1 MTRERIPNRWGI
13 AVAAVC
19 MQVCL
24 GAAYGWS
31 VFKNPLM
38 QAEHW
43 SETSVQLNFTL
54 IIVFFGLGTA
64 IGGMWQDRVGPR
76 KVATVASFLYG
87 AGYILAGVATSH
99 HWLTGIYASYGV
111 LAGIGMG
118 IGYVCPVVA
127 LAKWFPDKRGLMTG
141 IGVCGYGF
149 GALVMSPFAAWE
161 IIHYGV
167 PVTFWTLGAVY
178 FVLVLIAGQFFANP
192 PLGWRPAGWAPKVTA
207 ARHTG
212 DGYTLPEA
220 LRTWQLYLLF
230 ILLFL
235 NISSGIMV
243 ISQASP
249 IAQEM
254 AGMTVL
260 RASGMV
266 GLVSMFNGLGRIFW
280 PWVSDAIGRQQ
291 VYFLLYVTQ
300 VMTFFCIPRI
310 HDWTLFA
317 GAFALVGLCYG
328 GGLGTMPSFVA
339 DYFGHRAMGGI
350 YGTVLFVGNL
360 AAIPSP
366 MFIAHVHEI
375 TGMYAP
381 ALRVVMLIMLFA
393 LILPPLARHPLKHK
407 VALVAESS

>member
-1 MTRERIPNRWGI
+1 MTPEHIPNRWGI
-13 AVAAVC
+13 AVAAVG

-31 VFKNPLM
+31 VFKNPIM

-54 IIVFFGLGTA
+54 IIVCFGLGTF
-64 IGGMWQDRVGPR
+64 IGGALQDRFGPR
-76 KVATVASFLYG
+76 RVATAASFLYG
-87 AGYILAGVATSH
+87 FGYMLAGVATSH
-99 HWLTGIYASYGV
+99 HSLPGIYASYGV

-127 LAKWFPDKRGLMTG
+127 LAKWFPDRRGLMTG

-161 IIHYGV
+161 IIRYGV
-167 PVTFWTLGAVY
+167 PATFWTLGGVY
-178 FVLVLIAGQFFANP
+178 LVLVLTAGQFFANP
-192 PLGWRPAGWAPKVTA
+192 PKGWRPQGWSPKPTA
-207 ARHTG
+207 LTHANE
-212 DGYTLPEA
+212 GYTLKEA
-220 LRTWQLYLLF
+220 LGTWQIYLLF
-230 ILLFL
+230 LLLFL

-249 IAQEM
+249 MAQEM

-280 PWVSDAIGRQQ
+280 AWVSDTIGRPQ
-291 VYFLLYVTQ
+291 VYFLLYLTQ
-300 VMTFFCIPRI
+300 VITFFCIPRI
-310 HDWTLFA
+310 HGWTLFA
-317 GAFALVGLCYG
+317 VAFAVVGLCYG

-350 YGTVLFVGNL
+350 YGAVLLVGNL

-366 MFIAHVHEI
+366 MFVAHIHQASGI
-375 TGMYAP
+375 YAP
-381 ALRVVMLIMLFA
+381 ALRVVMLTMLIA
-393 LILPPLARHPLKHK
+393 LILPPLARHPLGPKGTLASHQ
-407 VALVAESS
+407 V